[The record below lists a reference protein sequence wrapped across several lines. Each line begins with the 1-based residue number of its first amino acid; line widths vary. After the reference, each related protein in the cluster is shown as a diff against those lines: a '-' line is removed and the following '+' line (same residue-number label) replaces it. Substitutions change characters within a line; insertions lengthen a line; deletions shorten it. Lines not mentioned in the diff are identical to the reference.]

1 METEELIEE
10 IMKEQNLKEKGDG
23 EITGV
28 YYQKEHQRIT
38 NNTDSGQR
46 LIVTDATGD
55 RWGKVRRAPVQGRRG
70 LHHMA

>member
-1 METEELIEE
+1 MR
-10 IMKEQNLKEKGDG
+10 
-23 EITGV
+23 V

-38 NNTDSGQR
+38 NNTDSGQW

-55 RWGKVRRAPVQGRRG
+55 RWVKCEELRFGGGERRG

>member
-1 METEELIEE
+1 MR
-10 IMKEQNLKEKGDG
+10 
-23 EITGV
+23 V

-55 RWGKVRRAPVQGRRG
+55 RWESAKSSGSGETGPALRGVRLQ
-70 LHHMA
+70 

>member
-1 METEELIEE
+1 MGG
-10 IMKEQNLKEKGDG
+10 IMR
-23 EITGV
+23 V

-55 RWGKVRRAPVQGRRG
+55 RWGIILYRYLGRFWEYDG
-70 LHHMA
+70 LHSVL